1 MPIFLNTNSSRVIW
15 QHQFNGIHHLSNHAE
30 PSFPFLCV
38 INIIILMNYNYKH
51 IWKLFYHFEF
61 STFNF
66 FISSVAHKP
75 FVTAEKSLPYSWNIT
90 LFTCVITMVQ
100 DNKQYLK
107 IFFFNFNALSGP
119 LDPNMI
125 NHNFIYIILSLYFSN
140 EKKTLCSVSQ
150 SKATH
155 TFHYQTIQ
163 YHGNISNFGQASDL
177 SPPTFHDSG
186 HIESKQE
193 C

>member
-1 MPIFLNTNSSRVIW
+1 
-15 QHQFNGIHHLSNHAE
+15 
-30 PSFPFLCV
+30 
-38 INIIILMNYNYKH
+38 
-51 IWKLFYHFEF
+51 
-61 STFNF
+61 
-66 FISSVAHKP
+66 
-75 FVTAEKSLPYSWNIT
+75 
-90 LFTCVITMVQ
+90 MVQ

-193 C
+193 CQNPSHISVIFLPFYYSLTKSFFVKIFTKWN